1 MMPVRLGAAI
11 RLLRTKK
18 GMTQRSLAE
27 ALHVTD
33 KAVSKWERGLCVP
46 DICLIPSLAKALGVS
61 VGDLFLEGSNDDT
74 PSHLLQIYE
83 KSADVRTPLHIILGC
98 VDLISRY
105 RDDPELFKR
114 YRDSIKISGEYLLS
128 VFEKAQNTEDL
139 HHLLSE
145 KNLSR
150 CKPFPTANFS
160 GKRFLVV
167 EDMEVNRD
175 IAAEILRDTGAAIE
189 FAEDGLECVERV
201 ASVPAGYYDLIL
213 MDIRMPNMD
222 GLAATQK
229 LRQMGVTVPI
239 IAMTANVSQ
248 QDKQAAL
255 NAGMNAFTEKP
266 VLIDQ
271 FFSTIHEWLKE

>member
-1 MMPVRLGAAI
+1 M
-11 RLLRTKK
+11 
-18 GMTQRSLAE
+18 
-27 ALHVTD
+27 
-33 KAVSKWERGLCVP
+33 
-46 DICLIPSLAKALGVS
+46 
-61 VGDLFLEGSNDDT
+61 
-74 PSHLLQIYE
+74 
-83 KSADVRTPLHIILGC
+83 
-98 VDLISRY
+98 
-105 RDDPELFKR
+105 
-114 YRDSIKISGEYLLS
+114 
-128 VFEKAQNTEDL
+128 
-139 HHLLSE
+139 
-145 KNLSR
+145 
-150 CKPFPTANFS
+150 
-160 GKRFLVV
+160 
-167 EDMEVNRD
+167 
-175 IAAEILRDTGAAIE
+175 
-189 FAEDGLECVERV
+189 ERV